1 VNDEPRMNE
10 SSAADSSV
18 AFGDDETS
26 LIERLLPFA
35 ENIWLLLL
43 GPIVIG
49 AIALGIAFLITPT
62 FTATTTLLPPQ
73 QQQSSAASALASL
86 GSLAGLAGGAIKTPA
101 DQYVALLQSV
111 TVSDHLIDRFKLI
124 EVYERDFRVDA
135 RNTLA
140 RHVRISVGKKDG
152 LMTIEVDDH
161 SAQRAADIANRYVDE
176 LRQITST
183 LALTEAQQRR
193 AFFDR
198 QLQQTRDK
206 LVAAQQALQSSG
218 FNAGALKAEPKA
230 AAETYAKLRAEA
242 TSAEVRVQAL
252 RTSLAD
258 STSEVQQQLSVLKAL
273 RAQLARVEQAAEV
286 APDGPDYISR
296 YREFKYQ
303 ETLLELFARQ
313 YELARVD
320 ESREGALIQVVD
332 PALVPERKSAPKR
345 SMIALGA
352 ALVGFVLIAGG
363 LLVRQS
369 WRRAGADPARAESV
383 RRLRTALR
391 PRR

>member
-1 VNDEPRMNE
+1 
-10 SSAADSSV
+10 
-18 AFGDDETS
+18 
-26 LIERLLPFA
+26 
-35 ENIWLLLL
+35 
-43 GPIVIG
+43 
-49 AIALGIAFLITPT
+49 
-62 FTATTTLLPPQ
+62 LLPPQ

-124 EVYERDFRVDA
+124 EVYGRDFRVDT
-135 RNTLA
+135 RKQLA
-140 RHVRISVGKKDG
+140 QNVRIGVGKKDG

-161 SAQRAADIANRYVDE
+161 NAQRAADIANRYVEE

-193 AFFDR
+193 VFFER

-218 FNAGALKAEPKA
+218 FNPGALKAEPKA

-242 TSAEVRVQAL
+242 TATEVRVQGL
-252 RTSLAD
+252 RTTLAD

-273 RAQLARVEQAAEV
+273 RGQLARVEQVAEV
-286 APDGPDYISR
+286 AADGPDYISR

-332 PALVPERKSAPKR
+332 PALVPERKSAPKK
-345 SMIALGA
+345 SLIALGA
-352 ALVGFVLIAGG
+352 ALVGFILIAGG
-363 LLVRQS
+363 LLIRQS
-369 WRRAGADPARAESV
+369 WRRARSDPAHAESMQ
-383 RRLRTALR
+383 RLRTALR
-391 PRR
+391 PGR

>member
-1 VNDEPRMNE
+1 MND
-10 SSAADSSV
+10 STAAVRPVDL
-18 AFGDDETS
+18 GDDETS
-26 LIERLLPFA
+26 LIELLLPLA
-35 ENIWLLLL
+35 ESFGLLLL
-43 GPIVIG
+43 GPLVIG
-49 AIALGIAFLITPT
+49 AVALAISFLITPT
-62 FTATTTLLPPQ
+62 FTAATTLLPPQ
-73 QQQSSAASALASL
+73 QQQSAAASALASL

-135 RNTLA
+135 RKKLGQN
-140 RHVRISVGKKDG
+140 VRISVGKKDG
-152 LMTIEVDDH
+152 LMTIEVDDQ
-161 SAQRAADIANRYVDE
+161 SAQRAADMANRYVDE
-176 LRQITST
+176 LRQITSN

-193 AFFDR
+193 AFFER

-218 FNAGALKAEPKA
+218 FNPGALKAEPKA

-242 TSAEVRVQAL
+242 TATEVRVQAL
-252 RTSLAD
+252 RTTMAD
-258 STSEVQQQLSVLKAL
+258 STSEVQQQMSVLKAL
-273 RAQLARVEQAAEV
+273 RAQLARFEQAAEV
-286 APDGPDYISR
+286 APDGPDYVSR

-345 SMIALGA
+345 SLIALGA
-352 ALVGFVLIAGG
+352 TLVGFLLIAGG

-369 WRRAGADPARAESV
+369 WRRAGTDPAHAESM
-383 RRLRTALR
+383 RRLRSALR
-391 PRR
+391 PGRQ

>member
-1 VNDEPRMNE
+1 MND
-10 SSAADSSV
+10 SSASDRLV
-18 AFGDDETS
+18 DFGNEKTL
-26 LIERLLPFA
+26 LIDFLLPLA

-49 AIALGIAFLITPT
+49 AIALGIAFKITPI
-62 FTATTTLLPPQ
+62 FTASTTLLPPQ
-73 QQQSSAASALASL
+73 QQQSAAASALASL
-86 GSLAGLAGGAIKTPA
+86 GSLAGLAGSAIKTPA

-111 TVSDHLIDRFKLI
+111 TVSDHMIDRFKLM

-135 RNTLA
+135 RKGLA
-140 RHVRISVGKKDG
+140 QHVRISIGKKDG

-193 AFFDR
+193 AFFER

-218 FNAGALKAEPKA
+218 FNPGALRAEPKA

-242 TSAEVRVQAL
+242 TATEVRVQAL
-252 RTSLAD
+252 RTTLAD
-258 STSEVQQQLSVLKAL
+258 STSEVQQQMSVLKAL
-273 RAQLARVEQAAEV
+273 RAQLARFEQAAEA
-286 APDGPDYISR
+286 APEGPDYISR

-332 PALVPERKSAPKR
+332 PAQVPERKSAPKK
-345 SMIALGA
+345 SLIALGA
-352 ALVGFVLIAGG
+352 ALFGFILIAGG

-369 WRRAGADPARAESV
+369 WRRVGADPDHADSM
-383 RRLRTALR
+383 RRLRLALR
-391 PRR
+391 PGRR